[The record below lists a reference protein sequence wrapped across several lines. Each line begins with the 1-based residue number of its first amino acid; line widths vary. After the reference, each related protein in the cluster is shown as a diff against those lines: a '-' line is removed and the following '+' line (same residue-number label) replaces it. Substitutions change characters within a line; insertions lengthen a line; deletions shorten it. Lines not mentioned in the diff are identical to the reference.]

1 MSSWDGKTRG
11 GLTGYRIFV
20 YVLKTFGLG
29 PAYFLLRFVALH
41 YFLFSRKSNRH
52 IRFYFRDVL
61 GYGRWRSR
69 LSVYRNYYM
78 LGQVLIDKVA
88 VMGGLGKRFTY
99 HWDGEEHLRNME
111 DGGLLV
117 SAHIGSWE
125 IAGNF
130 LYRVNKRFNI
140 VMFDEEHQ
148 KIKSYLDE
156 VLTEKNLHVIPVK
169 DDLSHILAIKQAL
182 ENKELV
188 AIHADRFVEGSKTI
202 RHAFLGRE
210 ALFPEGPFYLAA
222 RFGAPVSFVFAV
234 KESRKHYHF
243 FASEPGTYEAGNKRS
258 IREEDLLPMI
268 KDYIC
273 RLEEIIGRYPL
284 QWFNYHRYWE
294 DEPDERKNN

>member
-1 MSSWDGKTRG
+1 MSTWDGKTRG

-20 YVLKTFGLG
+20 SILKTAGLK
-29 PAYFLLRFVALH
+29 PAYFLLRFVAFY
-41 YFLFSRKSNRH
+41 YFLFSRSSNKH
-52 IRFYFRDVL
+52 IKYYFSQVL
-61 GYGRWRSR
+61 GYGKWKTIK
-69 LSVYRNYYM
+69 SVYRNYLL

-88 VMGGLGKRFTY
+88 VMSGMGKHFTY
-99 HWDGEEHLRNME
+99 DWDGEEHLLNMDE
-111 DGGLLV
+111 GGLLV

-140 VMFDEEHQ
+140 VMYDEEHQ
-148 KIKSYLDE
+148 KVKDYLE
-156 VLTEKNLHVIPVK
+156 EIMVEKNLHIIPIK

-202 RHAFLGRE
+202 NYPLLGKE

-222 RFGAPVSFVFAV
+222 RFRSAVSYVFAV
-234 KESRKHYHF
+234 KETSRHYHF
-243 FASEPGTYEAGNKRS
+243 FATPARKYEHASARAIK
-258 IREEDLLPMI
+258 EEHLLTII

-273 RLEEIIGRYPL
+273 EMERILDSYPL
-284 QWFNYHRYWE
+284 QWFNYHRFWN
-294 DEPDERKNN
+294 DDAH